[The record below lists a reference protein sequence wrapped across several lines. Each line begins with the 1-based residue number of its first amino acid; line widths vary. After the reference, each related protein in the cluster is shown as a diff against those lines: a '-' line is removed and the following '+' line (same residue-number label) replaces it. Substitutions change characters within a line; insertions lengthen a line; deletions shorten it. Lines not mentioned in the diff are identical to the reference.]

1 MRFSED
7 KLAQLTCTDG
17 TPRTIHIWQDA
28 NPQAVIL
35 AIHGGMAHAG
45 DYVTPALYFRPHG
58 MATVSFD
65 MHGHDG
71 KQRVDIPGFETFL
84 ADAALMLQ
92 WVRQTYPGLPIFIM
106 GHSMGALI
114 ATHLALG
121 RFANETDIKGFVLSS
136 PYYVNAVKVPKIML
150 ALSGV
155 LAKLFPTA
163 KVPMEAVTDLLTH
176 DKDITA
182 RHYADEKDNIRASEA
197 SFRFATS
204 LLGAQAALAG
214 GLNAVKHPVFAVVA
228 GDDKLANAQASQTL
242 LATINPSQLEF
253 HNYPKNFHE
262 NFNELNRDTIFA
274 NILTWMRK
282 QAPALIKQ

>member
-7 KLAQLTCTDG
+7 KLAPLTCTDG
-17 TPRTIHIWQDA
+17 VQRTIHIWE
-28 NPQAVIL
+28 PQAPKAVIL

-58 MATVSFD
+58 IATVSFD

-84 ADAALMLQ
+84 ADMALMLQ
-92 WVRQTYPGLPIFIM
+92 WTKANYPGLPIFIM

-121 RFANETDIKGFVLSS
+121 RFANDTDIKGFVLSS

-150 ALSGV
+150 ALSGI

-176 DKDITA
+176 DQAITA

-214 GLNAVKHPVFAVVA
+214 GLSGIKHPVFAVVA

-242 LATINPSQLEF
+242 LAGIAPAQLEF
-253 HNYPKNFHE
+253 HYYPKNYHE
-262 NFNELNRDTIFA
+262 NFNEVNRDTIFA

-282 QAPALIKQ
+282 QAAGL

>member
-7 KLAQLTCTDG
+7 KLAPLTCTDG
-17 TPRTIHIWQDA
+17 VQRSIHIWQDQ
-28 NPQAVIL
+28 NPKAVIL

-58 MATVSFD
+58 IATVSFD

-71 KQRVDIPGFETFL
+71 KKRVDIPGFETFL

-92 WVRQTYPGLPIFIM
+92 WTKANYPGLPIFIM
-106 GHSMGALI
+106 GHSMGSLI
-114 ATHLALG
+114 ATHLGLG
-121 RFANETDIKGFVLSS
+121 RFANDTDIKGFILSS

-176 DKDITA
+176 DKTITA
-182 RHYADEKDNIRASEA
+182 RHYADEKDNTRASEA

-204 LLGAQAALAG
+204 LLGAQAALGSNLG
-214 GLNAVKHPVFAVVA
+214 GFKHPVFAVVA
-228 GDDKLANAQASQTL
+228 GDDKLANAKASQTM
-242 LATINPSQLEF
+242 LASINPAQLEF
-253 HNYPKNFHE
+253 HYYPHNYHE
-262 NFNELNRDTIFA
+262 NFNEVNRDTIFA
-274 NILTWMRK
+274 HILTWMRK
-282 QAPALIKQ
+282 QSPQV

>member
-17 TPRTIHIWQDA
+17 TPRTIHIWQPPQ
-28 NPQAVIL
+28 PQAVIL

-45 DYVTPALYFRPHG
+45 DYVTPALYFRPQG
-58 MATVSFD
+58 IATVSFD

-71 KQRVDIPGFETFL
+71 KKRVDIPGFETFL
-84 ADAALMLQ
+84 ADVTLLLQ
-92 WVRQTYPGLPIFIM
+92 WVKSTYPGLPIFVM
-106 GHSMGALI
+106 GHSMGGLI

-121 RFANETDIKGFVLSS
+121 RFAADSDIKGFILSS
-136 PYYVNAVKVPKIML
+136 PYYVNAVKIPKIML
-150 ALSGV
+150 ALSGF
-155 LAKLFPTA
+155 LAALFPTA

-182 RHYADEKDNIRASEA
+182 RHYADEKDDTRASEA

-204 LLGAQAALAG
+204 LLGAQAALVG
-214 GLNAVKHPVFAVVA
+214 DLSGFKHPVFAVVA
-228 GDDKLANAQASQTL
+228 GDDKLANAQASQTM
-242 LATINPSQLEF
+242 LATIAPAKLEF
-253 HNYPKNFHE
+253 HYYPHNYHE
-262 NFNELNRDTIFA
+262 NFNEVNRDTIFA

-282 QAPALIKQ
+282 QASSL

>member
-17 TPRTIHIWQDA
+17 VQRTIHIWQDQS
-28 NPQAVIL
+28 PKAVIL

-58 MATVSFD
+58 LATVSFD

-71 KQRVDIPGFETFL
+71 KKRVDIPGFETFL

-92 WVRQTYPGLPIFIM
+92 WTKANYPGLPIFIM

-121 RFANETDIKGFVLSS
+121 RFANDTDIKGFVLSS

-155 LAKLFPTA
+155 LAALFPTA
-163 KVPMEAVTDLLTH
+163 KVPMEAVTDWLTH
-176 DKDITA
+176 DQAITA

-197 SFRFATS
+197 SFRFATA
-204 LLGAQAALAG
+204 LLGAQSALGSNLG
-214 GLNAVKHPVFAVVA
+214 GFKHPVFAVVA
-228 GDDKLANAQASQTL
+228 GDDKLANAQASQTM
-242 LATINPSQLEF
+242 LASINPALLEF
-253 HNYPKNFHE
+253 HYYPKNFHE
-262 NFNELNRDTIFA
+262 NFNEVNRDAIFA
-274 NILTWMRK
+274 NILTWMHK
-282 QAPALIKQ
+282 QAPDL

>member
-7 KLAQLTCTDG
+7 KLAALTCSDG
-17 TPRTIHIWQDA
+17 VQRPIHVWQPE
-28 NPQAVIL
+28 NTKAVIL

-58 MATVSFD
+58 VATVSFD

-71 KQRVDIPGFETFL
+71 KKRVDIPGFETFL
-84 ADAALMLQ
+84 ADVALLLQ
-92 WVRQTYPGLPIFIM
+92 WAKDQYPALPIFIM
-106 GHSMGALI
+106 GHSMGGLI

-121 RFANETDIKGFVLSS
+121 RFAQDTDIKGFILSS

-155 LAKLFPTA
+155 LAALFPTA

-204 LLGAQAALAG
+204 LLGAQAQLAG
-214 GLNAVKHPVFAVVA
+214 NLSGVKHPVFAVVA
-228 GDDKLANAQASQTL
+228 GDDKLANAQASQTM
-242 LATINPSQLEF
+242 LATINPALLEF
-253 HNYPKNFHE
+253 HYYPKNFHE
-262 NFNELNRDTIFA
+262 NFNEVNRETIFG

-282 QAPALIKQ
+282 QVSSL

>member
-17 TPRTIHIWQDA
+17 VQRTIHIWQDA
-28 NPQAVIL
+28 NPKAVIL

-45 DYVTPALYFRPHG
+45 DYLTPALYFRPHG
-58 MATVSFD
+58 IATVGFD

-71 KQRVDIPGFETFL
+71 KKRVDIPGFETFL
-84 ADAALMLQ
+84 ADAELMLQ
-92 WVRQTYPGLPIFIM
+92 WTKAAYPGLPIFVM

-114 ATHLALG
+114 ATHLGLG
-121 RFANETDIKGFVLSS
+121 RFANDADIKGFVLSS

-176 DKDITA
+176 DQAITA
-182 RHYADEKDNIRASEA
+182 RHYADEKDHIRASEA

-204 LLGAQAALAG
+204 LLGAQAALVE
-214 GLNAVKHPVFAVVA
+214 GLSGFRHPVFAVVA
-228 GDDKLANAQASQTL
+228 GDDKLANAQASQTM
-242 LATINPSQLEF
+242 LASINPAQLEF
-253 HNYPKNFHE
+253 HYYPKNFHE
-262 NFNELNRDTIFA
+262 NFNEVNRDTIFA

-282 QAPALIKQ
+282 QTAGL

>member
-17 TPRTIHIWQDA
+17 IPRTIHIWQDQ
-28 NPQAVIL
+28 NPQAVIF

-58 MATVSFD
+58 IATVSFD

-71 KQRVDIPGFETFL
+71 KKRVDIPGFETFL

-92 WVRQTYPGLPIFIM
+92 WVKQNYPGLPIFIM

-114 ATHLALG
+114 ATHLGLG
-121 RFANETDIKGFVLSS
+121 RFANDADIKGFVLSS
-136 PYYVNAVKVPKIML
+136 PYYVNAVKVPKVML

-163 KVPMEAVTDLLTH
+163 KVPMEAVTDQLTH
-176 DKDITA
+176 DPVITA
-182 RHYADEKDNIRASEA
+182 RHYADEKDDIRASEA

-204 LLGAQAALAG
+204 LLGAQSALTG
-214 GLNAVKHPVFAVVA
+214 GLSGFKHPVFAVVA
-228 GDDKLANAQASQTL
+228 GDDKLAHAQSSQTL
-242 LATINPSQLEF
+242 LASIRPALLEF
-253 HNYPKNFHE
+253 HYYPQNYHE
-262 NFNELNRDTIFA
+262 NFNEVNRDTIFA
-274 NILTWMRK
+274 NILTWVRK
-282 QAPALIKQ
+282 QAPSLQK